1 LVNDETDIEKLVDG
15 IHKNQVVPI
24 FKVSNV
30 NGEGLDYMKKF
41 LPWLRSWVST
51 SGAFKTPEDP
61 VEFMID
67 GDY

>member
-41 LPWLRSWVST
+41 LP
-51 SGAFKTPEDP
+51 
-61 VEFMID
+61 
-67 GDY
+67 